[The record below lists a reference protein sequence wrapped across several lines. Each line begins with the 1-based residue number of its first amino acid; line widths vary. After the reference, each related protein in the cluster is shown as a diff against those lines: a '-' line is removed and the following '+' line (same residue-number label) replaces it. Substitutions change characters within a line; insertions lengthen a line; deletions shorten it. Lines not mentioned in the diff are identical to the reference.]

1 MYTKSINVKEFIF
14 TINKS
19 RCPFVPEEVTMFLF
33 FVGLIVGVIFGIV
46 LIAILS
52 SGAIADQWIEYQL
65 KEMDQ
70 FSSPNQPIIT
80 PQN

>member
-1 MYTKSINVKEFIF
+1 
-14 TINKS
+14 
-19 RCPFVPEEVTMFLF
+19 MFLF

-70 FSSPNQPIIT
+70 FSSTNQPIIT
-80 PQN
+80 TKN

>member
-1 MYTKSINVKEFIF
+1 
-14 TINKS
+14 
-19 RCPFVPEEVTMFLF
+19 MFLF

-52 SGAIADQWIEYQL
+52 SGSIADQWMEHQL

-70 FSSPNQPIIT
+70 FSSNNQTIIT
-80 PQN
+80 KN

>member
-1 MYTKSINVKEFIF
+1 MYTKRINVKEFIF

-19 RCPFVPEEVTMFLF
+19 RCPFVLGEVIMFLF
-33 FVGLIVGVIFGIV
+33 FSGLILGVIFGIV

-52 SGAIADQWIEYQL
+52 SGAIADQWMENQL

-70 FSSPNQPIIT
+70 FSSTNQPIIT
-80 PQN
+80 TKN